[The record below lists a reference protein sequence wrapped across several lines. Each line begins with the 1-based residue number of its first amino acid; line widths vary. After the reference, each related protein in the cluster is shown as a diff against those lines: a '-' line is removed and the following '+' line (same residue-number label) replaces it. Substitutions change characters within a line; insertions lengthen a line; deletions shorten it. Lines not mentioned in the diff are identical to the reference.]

1 MKNLKIRMKI
11 LLSFAVV
18 IALTA
23 VLGVVNINQMKNINN
38 NTERIA
44 TTWMPSIYSIGR
56 MNVNVLDVRRYLYR
70 HIMTPAQE
78 DKLFSEKKIAELQRT
93 LEENE
98 VAYKAL
104 ISTEEGMQLFNDY
117 KKAWA
122 DYLVINENIMKVSR
136 EKNAAATEALM
147 KSSLQPYDKVLSIL
161 NKAILLN
168 NKGGNAEFG
177 VSKKEYSTS
186 VIIIVSIL
194 ALVIMLAIIIGLFIS
209 GTIAR
214 GVKKVQEGAQKLAI
228 GDLTFDIEVDSR
240 DEIGLLMADFRR
252 LKEANLMI
260 VENAKKV
267 ANGDLTVTLSKR
279 SENDELMM
287 ALSNMVERLS
297 EIVVRISESAENVSI
312 GSGQLSST
320 SAEIAQGANEQ
331 ASSAEEIS
339 SSIEEMASTIQQNTD
354 NAVQTDKVAKT
365 TAEGIMDVSNSSQ
378 KSLEAIRTIAEK
390 IKVINDIAE
399 KTDILAI
406 NAAIEAARAGEHGK
420 GFAVVAAEVRKL
432 AETSQKAAI
441 EINNISSSS
450 LKVTEVSG
458 EQLKTIIPDIQRT
471 ALLVQEIA
479 AASLEQNSGV
489 NQITKAIEQLSQVTQ
504 QNSAAAEEMSSTS
517 EELSSQAETLKEII
531 SFFTTGKQVKRET
544 VSTTRNYKKPIY
556 TSHKKVPTK
565 GIRIFDN
572 EMPDQDFE
580 NF

>member
-11 LLSFAVV
+11 LLGFAVV

-23 VLGVVNINQMKNINN
+23 VLGVANINQMRNINK
-38 NTERIA
+38 NTESIA
-44 TTWMPSIYSIGR
+44 STWMPSIYYIGQ
-56 MNVNVLDVRRYLYR
+56 MDVNVLDVRRYLYR
-70 HIMTPAQE
+70 HVLTPSLD
-78 DKLFSEKKIAELQRT
+78 DKLFSEKKISEL
-93 LEENE
+93 LVALSENE
-98 VAYKAL
+98 AKYKQL
-104 ISTEEGMQLFNDY
+104 ITTEEGKQLYSEY
-117 KKAWA
+117 KKSWTE
-122 DYLVINENIMKVSR
+122 YLAINENIMKVSR
-136 EKNAAATEALM
+136 QNDNEGTMALM
-147 KSSLQPYDKVLSIL
+147 KSSLESYDKVLSIL
-161 NKAILLN
+161 SQAVLLN
-168 NKGGNAEFG
+168 NKGGQEEFAK
-177 VSKKEYSTS
+177 SKSEYSTS
-186 VIIIVSIL
+186 VIVIISIL
-194 ALVIMLAIIIGLFIS
+194 ALVIALGVLIGLFIS
-209 GTIAR
+209 GTISK

-228 GDLTFDIEVDSR
+228 GDLTFDIEIDSR
-240 DEIGLLMADFRR
+240 DEIGMLMADFKK

-279 SENDELMM
+279 SDNDELMI
-287 ALSNMVERLS
+287 ALSDMVERLS
-297 EIVVRISESAENVSI
+297 EIVVRIFESAENVAI

-339 SSIEEMASTIQQNTD
+339 SSIEEMGSTIQQNTD
-354 NAVQTDKVAKT
+354 NAVQTDKVAKV
-365 TAEGIMDVSNSSQ
+365 TAEGIIEVSNSSQ

-471 ALLVQEIA
+471 ATLVQEIA

-531 SFFTTGKQVKRET
+531 SFFNTGKQVKRET
-544 VSTTRNYKKPIY
+544 SSRPRNYKRPIY
-556 TSHKKVPTK
+556 ATPKKATSK
-565 GIRIFDN
+565 GINILENEDN
-572 EMPDQDFE
+572 DFE